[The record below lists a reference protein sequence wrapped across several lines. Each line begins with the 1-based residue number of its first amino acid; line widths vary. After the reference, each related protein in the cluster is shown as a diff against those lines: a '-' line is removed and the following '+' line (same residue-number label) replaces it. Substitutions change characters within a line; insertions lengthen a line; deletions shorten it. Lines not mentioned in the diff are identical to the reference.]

1 VTPGDRAAAG
11 PGGFCRDCGHDA
23 PAADRCPSCA
33 SPRIL
38 AHAEIDEL
46 AIAHVD
52 CDAFYAA
59 IEKRDRP
66 ELADRP
72 VIVGGGRRGVV
83 SAACYIARIHG
94 VHSAMPMFKALEACP
109 DAVVIHPDMAKYA
122 AVGREI
128 REMMRALTP
137 LVEPLSI
144 DEAFLDLSGTSLLHG
159 ASPARTLARFAAR
172 VEREV
177 GITVSIGLSHNKFLA
192 KIASDLDKPRGF
204 CVIGRAETD
213 AFLEHQPVGIIW
225 GVGRALQRRLADD
238 GYRRIADLRRAG
250 AERLTADHGTIGAR
264 LAALAWGRDA
274 RAVQPRRQTRSIS
287 AETTFDVDICDAGEL
302 ETRLWRMCEKVAAR
316 AKSAGHGGRTV
327 TLKLK
332 RSDFTILT
340 RNARLAS
347 PTQLAATMFAALSPV
362 LGRLADGRPYRL
374 LGAGLSDLGAPQ
386 EEASGELFAAGPARA
401 AKVEAAMDEVRARF
415 GPRAL
420 DKGRALSAAPLPAR
434 SRALPGTRDR
444 KERP

>member
-1 VTPGDRAAAG
+1 
-11 PGGFCRDCGHDA
+11 
-23 PAADRCPSCA
+23 
-33 SPRIL
+33 
-38 AHAEIDEL
+38 
-46 AIAHVD
+46 
-52 CDAFYAA
+52 
-59 IEKRDRP
+59 
-66 ELADRP
+66 
-72 VIVGGGRRGVV
+72 
-83 SAACYIARIHG
+83 
-94 VHSAMPMFKALEACP
+94 
-109 DAVVIHPDMAKYA
+109 MAKYA

-144 DEAFLDLSGTSLLHG
+144 DEAFLDLSGTGLLHG